1 MYEENSHL
9 KDSYFPLLPI
19 GGIYV
24 PGRGQYLCRCE
35 GLDWQAAEAQPPAP
49 TAHPGRAVP
58 PLGGG
63 EVHQKTHV
71 PVGQPGAG
79 EMNVGLFVVMWSSYF
94 LALETVQ
101 LSELL
106 VCVCT
111 VDHFFVPDADGLL
124 DVILILGL

>member
-1 MYEENSHL
+1 
-9 KDSYFPLLPI
+9 
-19 GGIYV
+19 
-24 PGRGQYLCRCE
+24 
-35 GLDWQAAEAQPPAP
+35 
-49 TAHPGRAVP
+49 
-58 PLGGG
+58 
-63 EVHQKTHV
+63 
-71 PVGQPGAG
+71 
-79 EMNVGLFVVMWSSYF
+79 MNVGLFVVMWSSYF